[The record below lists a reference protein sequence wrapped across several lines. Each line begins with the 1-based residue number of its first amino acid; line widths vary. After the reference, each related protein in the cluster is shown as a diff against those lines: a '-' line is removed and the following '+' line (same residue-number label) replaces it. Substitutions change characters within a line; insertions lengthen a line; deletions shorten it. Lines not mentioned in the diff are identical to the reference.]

1 MKIIILVS
9 HPIQYHSPLFS
20 FLASQSNIS
29 LNVFYTGKV
38 ADSFQVDRDFGIET
52 KWNIELYEGYQYAF
66 INQISSNEAQGRSS
80 RIQISNIIEEINT
93 QNPSILIIFGWK
105 RYAHMRVMRYFK
117 GKIPIVFRGDSTSI
131 DDYDKSVISKFVR
144 YTLLSWVYKYVD
156 YVLSPGSASDLYF
169 KKSGL
174 SDSQIIRAK
183 HAVNN
188 SYFSTF
194 SIQDESILG
203 SLRTRL
209 AIKENEVVFVFA
221 GKFIIKKNPLFL
233 IDAFAELSN
242 ELNNLRLVLVGDGIL
257 KTEIQKKV
265 NGLNPSIA
273 NRIDIMSFQDQSQMK
288 VIYRLADVFILPS
301 KGPEETWG
309 LSVNEA
315 LASGIP
321 VLVSSKCGC
330 AYDLVVEGVN
340 GYTFESDNKTDLI
353 TKMKILSNY
362 PHRKIL
368 ASQTIQSIQD
378 FSFNSFKKALDHIFD
393 TVEI

>member
-29 LNVFYTGKV
+29 LNVFYTCKV
-38 ADSFQVDRDFGIET
+38 ADSSQVDRDFGIET
-52 KWNIELYEGYQYAF
+52 NWNIDLYEGYQYAF
-66 INQISSNEAQGRSS
+66 INQIS
-80 RIQISNIIEEINT
+80 NIIEEIT
-93 QNPSILIIFGWK
+93 KQNPSILLIFGWK
-105 RYAHMRVMRYFK
+105 RYTHMRIMRYFK

-131 DDYDKSVISKFVR
+131 DDYDRTEISKFVR

-156 YVLSPGSASDLYF
+156 FVLSPGSASDLYF

-174 SDSQIIRAK
+174 SDSRIIRAK

-194 SIQDESILG
+194 SIQDASALEG
-203 SLRTRL
+203 LRKGL
-209 AIKENEVVFVFA
+209 AIQENEVVFIFA
-221 GKFIIKKNPLFL
+221 GKFILKKNPLFL
-233 IDAFAELSN
+233 IDAFAELSS
-242 ELNNLRLVLVGDGIL
+242 ELNNLRLILVGDGIL
-257 KTEIQKKV
+257 KPEIQKKV

-273 NRIDIMSFQDQSQMK
+273 SRIVIMSFQDQNQMK
-288 VIYRLADVFILPS
+288 VIYRLADIFILPS

-330 AYDLVVEGVN
+330 AYDLVIEGVN
-340 GYTFESDNKTDLI
+340 GYTFESDNKSDLKN
-353 TKMKILSNY
+353 KMKILSDY
-362 PHRKIL
+362 SLRKYI
-368 ASQTIQSIQD
+368 ASQTIHSIQD
-378 FSFNSFKKALDHIFD
+378 FSFNSFKKALDHIID
-393 TVEI
+393 TFEN

>member
-29 LNVFYTGKV
+29 LNVFYTCKV
-38 ADSFQVDRDFGIET
+38 ADSSQVDRDFGIET
-52 KWNIELYEGYQYAF
+52 KWNIDLYEGYQYAF
-66 INQISSNEAQGRSS
+66 INQISNNEAQERRS
-80 RIQISNIIEEINT
+80 RIQISNIIEEIT
-93 QNPSILIIFGWK
+93 KQNPSILIIFGWK
-105 RYAHMRVMRYFK
+105 RYTHMRIMRYFK

-131 DDYDKSVISKFVR
+131 DDYDRSVLSKFVR

-188 SYFSTF
+188 SYFSSF
-194 SIQDESILG
+194 SIQDESILEG
-203 SLRTRL
+203 LRKRL

-221 GKFIIKKNPLFL
+221 GKFILKKNPLFL

-242 ELNNLRLVLVGDGIL
+242 ELNNLRLILVGDGNL
-257 KTEIQKKV
+257 KPEIQKKV

-273 NRIDIMSFQDQSQMK
+273 NRIDIMSFQDQNQMK

-330 AYDLVVEGVN
+330 AYDLVVDGVN
-340 GYTFESDNKTDLI
+340 GYTFESDNKSDLK
-353 TKMKILSNY
+353 TKMKILSDY
-362 PHRKIL
+362 SHRKYM
-368 ASQTIQSIQD
+368 ASHTIQSIQD
-378 FSFNSFKKALDHIFD
+378 FSFNSFKKALDHIIA
-393 TVEI
+393 TVEN

>member
-29 LNVFYTGKV
+29 LNVFYTCKV
-38 ADSFQVDRDFGIET
+38 ADSSQVDRDFGIET
-52 KWNIELYEGYQYAF
+52 NWNINLYEGYQYAF
-66 INQISSNEAQGRSS
+66 INQIS
-80 RIQISNIIEEINT
+80 NIIEEIT
-93 QNPSILIIFGWK
+93 KQNPSILLIFGWK
-105 RYAHMRVMRYFK
+105 RYTHMRIMRYFK

-131 DDYDKSVISKFVR
+131 DDYDRTEISKFVR

-156 YVLSPGSASDLYF
+156 FVLSPGSASDLYF

-174 SDSQIIRAK
+174 SDSRIIRAK

-194 SIQDESILG
+194 SIQDASALEG
-203 SLRTRL
+203 LRKGL
-209 AIKENEVVFVFA
+209 AIQENEVVFIFA
-221 GKFIIKKNPLFL
+221 GKFILKKNPLFL
-233 IDAFAELSN
+233 IDAFAELSS
-242 ELNNLRLVLVGDGIL
+242 ELNNLRLILVGDGIL
-257 KTEIQKKV
+257 KPEIQKKV

-273 NRIDIMSFQDQSQMK
+273 SRIVIMSFQDQNQMK
-288 VIYRLADVFILPS
+288 VIYRLADIFILPS

-330 AYDLVVEGVN
+330 AYDLVIEGVN
-340 GYTFESDNKTDLI
+340 GYTFESDNKSDLKN
-353 TKMKILSNY
+353 KMKILSDY
-362 PHRKIL
+362 SLRKYI
-368 ASQTIQSIQD
+368 ASQTIHSIQD
-378 FSFNSFKKALDHIFD
+378 FSFNSFKKALDHIID
-393 TVEI
+393 TFEN